1 MKYVFTNGKILN
13 GTKDMQVQEGQV
25 ILVENERITEILP
38 AEEAGKRN
46 LKASGYEEIDLQGI
60 YSAGVD
66 QHACPSGR
74 QRKAPEE
81 TA

>member
-46 LKASGYEEIDLQGI
+46 LKA
-60 YSAGVD
+60 
-66 QHACPSGR
+66 
-74 QRKAPEE
+74 
-81 TA
+81 

>member
-46 LKASGYEEIDLQGI
+46 LKAS
-60 YSAGVD
+60 
-66 QHACPSGR
+66 
-74 QRKAPEE
+74 
-81 TA
+81 

>member
-46 LKASGYEEIDLQGI
+46 LKASGYEEIDL
-60 YSAGVD
+60 
-66 QHACPSGR
+66 
-74 QRKAPEE
+74 
-81 TA
+81 